1 MQLLKRNIGQRWL
14 PSRLAIMATG
24 ATLALSAFTG
34 SALAQ
39 PELITKDDV
48 ITGTMNIEF
57 DTRTRKDTSGD
68 LREGSTALGA
78 KDKYTFNL
86 RVADTTE
93 FTGEV
98 QRSPNLYSKVI
109 GKKKQEA
116 SLFFKINLAVM
127 NPKDLKQKKNVGSW
141 VGTVPIDTASG
152 AFDLAGGG
160 AKESALRI
168 SIDAVG
174 RAPAFVEN
182 FGGRLIG
189 KAEKKETLAAYTFKR
204 VVGNKTVEIKV
215 QKTDPIRFENVSL
228 AKGPSENYPRT
239 SVNGRLDYDYET
251 GNWYT
256 DGLRFKYTLDGREM
270 EDIVTGSIKWVEDP
284 DRKSNGKGYY
294 DFNIRF
300 NETKK
305 GGSESAAFEK
315 MSDEDAFFA
324 VDDSQS
330 CLTGRI
336 HYVDTM
342 AGDTVSASQVTY
354 KLNANKLSRQQIM
367 NFFKAWMLAVGPTND
382 E

>member
-1 MQLLKRNIGQRWL
+1 MRLLRKHVGHRWL
-14 PSRLAIMATG
+14 PSMAAG

-34 SALAQ
+34 SAMAQ

-48 ITGTMNIEF
+48 IAGTMNIEF

-68 LREGSTALGA
+68 LREGSTAMGA

-98 QRSPNLYSKVI
+98 QRSPNLYSKMI

-127 NPKDLKQKKNVGSW
+127 NPKDLKQKKNVGAW

-152 AFDLAGGG
+152 AFELAGGG

-182 FGGRLIG
+182 FGGRMIG

-256 DGLRFKYTLDGREM
+256 DGLRFKYTIDGREM

-294 DFNIRF
+294 DFNLRF

-305 GGSESAAFEK
+305 SGGESAAFEK

-336 HYVDTM
+336 NYVDTM

-354 KLNANKLSRQQIM
+354 KINANKLSRQQIM

>member
-141 VGTVPIDTASG
+141 VGTVVAMCMRNSVRPVARPVPCRRPRGGSRRSAGARRRGSTTSAARRAS
-152 AFDLAGGG
+152 
-160 AKESALRI
+160 R
-168 SIDAVG
+168 
-174 RAPAFVEN
+174 RRR
-182 FGGRLIG
+182 GGRRG
-189 KAEKKETLAAYTFKR
+189 A
-204 VVGNKTVEIKV
+204 
-215 QKTDPIRFENVSL
+215 
-228 AKGPSENYPRT
+228 
-239 SVNGRLDYDYET
+239 
-251 GNWYT
+251 
-256 DGLRFKYTLDGREM
+256 
-270 EDIVTGSIKWVEDP
+270 
-284 DRKSNGKGYY
+284 
-294 DFNIRF
+294 
-300 NETKK
+300 
-305 GGSESAAFEK
+305 
-315 MSDEDAFFA
+315 
-324 VDDSQS
+324 
-330 CLTGRI
+330 
-336 HYVDTM
+336 
-342 AGDTVSASQVTY
+342 
-354 KLNANKLSRQQIM
+354 
-367 NFFKAWMLAVGPTND
+367 
-382 E
+382 